1 VSGVGVHNSAHPLR
15 IYGLAA
21 AFLLLCVGAAIAQP
35 AQIPPPS
42 TDLPANNDVNDAT
55 DNTDVGLLQIE
66 LGGQFTSTSSG
77 SWTAGTPF
85 TIRYGAFE
93 WLEVSLGADG
103 YLDQAGPSAPH
114 ADGFGNLQLGAK
126 IRFFGAPGGPPIVA
140 LLPQL
145 NVPTADAG
153 SGLGTGDWDFA
164 LGVLTGKDFGRRGHV
179 DISYSGGAIGE
190 GEGLGRFYQQT
201 AAVGGSF
208 GVTPAWTPSVTLAW
222 VSRQDAETGEAW
234 TLTGESVLTASR
246 RVAFDV
252 SAQFGLNHEA
262 PDLEL
267 AGGVS
272 FVVGELDPDEGVHA
286 RRHHLRLHSRRRP
299 SPRPH

>member
-1 VSGVGVHNSAHPLR
+1 LRVSGFV
-15 IYGLAA
+15 A
-21 AFLLLCVGAAIAQP
+21 AFLLLRVGTAIAQP
-35 AQIPPPS
+35 AQTPS
-42 TDLPANNDVNDAT
+42 QTTDLPANNDVNDAT

-85 TIRYGAFE
+85 GIRYGAFE

-103 YLDQAGPSAPH
+103 YLDQTDPSAPH
-114 ADGFGNLQLGAK
+114 ATGFGNLQLGAK
-126 IRFFGAPGGPPIVA
+126 IRLFAALGGPPIVA
-140 LLPQL
+140 LLPQV
-145 NVPTADAG
+145 NVPTADAP
-153 SGLGTGDWDFA
+153 SGLGTGDWDFG

-179 DISYSGGAIGE
+179 DISYSGAAIGE
-190 GEGLGRFYQQT
+190 GDGLGRFYQQT
-201 AAVGGSF
+201 AAIGGSF
-208 GVTPAWTPSVTLAW
+208 GLSPAWTPIVTLAW
-222 VSRQDAETGEAW
+222 VSRQDADTGEAW

-262 PDLEL
+262 PDFEL

-272 FVVGELDPDEGVHA
+272 FVVGELDLDEGVHA
-286 RRHHLRLHSRRRP
+286 RRHHLRLHSRPRP
-299 SPRPH
+299 STRPH

>member
-1 VSGVGVHNSAHPLR
+1 LR
-15 IYGLAA
+15 NYGLSA
-21 AFLLLCVGAAIAQP
+21 AFLLLCVGTAIAQP
-35 AQIPPPS
+35 PQIPPQA

-66 LGGQFTSTSSG
+66 LGGQFTRPSSG
-77 SWTAGTPF
+77 SWTAGTPLA
-85 TIRYGAFE
+85 IRYGAFE

-103 YLDQAGPSAPH
+103 
-114 ADGFGNLQLGAK
+114 FGDLQLGAK
-126 IRFFGAPGGPPIVA
+126 FRLFSTPGGPPILA
-140 LLPQL
+140 LLLQL
-145 NVPTADAG
+145 NVPTADAH

-179 DISYSGGAIGE
+179 DIGYSGGAIGE
-190 GEGLGRFYQQT
+190 GEGLGRFYQQI

-208 GVTPAWTPSVTLAW
+208 GVTPAWTPSITLAW
-222 VSRQDAETGEAW
+222 VSRQDANTGEAW

-262 PDLEL
+262 PDLGL

-272 FVVGELDPDEGVHA
+272 FVVGELDLDEGVHA
-286 RRHHLRLHSRRRP
+286 RRHHLRMHSRQRVN
-299 SPRPH
+299 PRPR